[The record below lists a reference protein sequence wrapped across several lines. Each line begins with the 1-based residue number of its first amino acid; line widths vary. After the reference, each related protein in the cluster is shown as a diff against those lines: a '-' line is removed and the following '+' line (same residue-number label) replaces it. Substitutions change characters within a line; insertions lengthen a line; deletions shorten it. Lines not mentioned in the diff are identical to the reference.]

1 MLKDDGIIFIT
12 FYSFISIAALKVI
25 RIVRLIECEKWRLLF
40 TRIEM
45 TVSKSNITIH
55 FKKVQNQT
63 GVQKTKNFS
72 KIKYMKK

>member
-12 FYSFISIAALKVI
+12 FYCFISIAALKVI

-40 TRIEM
+40 TKNEM
-45 TVSKSNITIH
+45 TVSQSNMTIH

-63 GVQKTKNFS
+63 GVQKT
-72 KIKYMKK
+72 

>member
-12 FYSFISIAALKVI
+12 FYRFISIVALKVI

-45 TVSKSNITIH
+45 TVSQSNITIH
-55 FKKVQNQT
+55 FKKFKIKPACKK
-63 GVQKTKNFS
+63 QKTLVK
-72 KIKYMKK
+72 

>member
-12 FYSFISIAALKVI
+12 FYRFISIAALKVI

-55 FKKVQNQT
+55 FKKISKSNRRA
-63 GVQKTKNFS
+63 KN
-72 KIKYMKK
+72 KKL

>member
-1 MLKDDGIIFIT
+1 M
-12 FYSFISIAALKVI
+12 I

-45 TVSKSNITIH
+45 TVSQSNITIH

-72 KIKYMKK
+72 KMKYVKK

>member
-12 FYSFISIAALKVI
+12 FYRFISIAALKVI